1 MKEKKKILKKQK
13 VPIKK
18 AAKNKILSMTISTAK
33 IQPENRTLLFAVP
46 KDEEEGRR
54 GGRGKEEE
62 KEIWFE
68 KDELRDEN
76 GKMEDDEERRKFVG
90 REEKGGGR
98 REESGGK
105 VKEEELDDLVRK
117 ESLRALREKH
127 EDYMRMKV
135 LAKLNQKLSF
145 FRNLTGSVEIVR
157 DETIT
162 KLYFQKLYCSEFKT
176 PNIKDHLIYK
186 ANRDSNQARLEHLF
200 YHVDS
205 YHKQMVHRQ
214 KLSKNFILNTFTEY
228 WRFFKDFS
236 FILIVVIN
244 ILQLMSYKKSGPD
257 PSSDISV
264 SEGTLEN
271 IIATVTI
278 VQLILGFIVMISC
291 ICERYPISL
300 DTEILSQV
308 ALNKKRLKTE
318 AGLDLFR
325 SAFIQNSIMFFEVQ
339 TARLMK
345 KLDNSLLRFVKILFD
360 FENIYNLC
368 YLIITIIAYFHPLVY
383 CILLMDS
390 VKRSD
395 DLKNIIKAVTM
406 NVGSLVKT
414 ALLGGSVLFMF
425 SVLAFLKFS
434 DSYSKDT

>member
-1 MKEKKKILKKQK
+1 MKKLVKKQRFGM
-13 VPIKK
+13 
-18 AAKNKILSMTISTAK
+18 AISTAK
-33 IQPENRTLLFAVP
+33 IQPENHTLLFKVL
-46 KDEEEGRR
+46 KDEEVGLGKEQEGRR
-54 GGRGKEEE
+54 EDEVEKKEVEGERGEEVGEGGLGKGDKEEGV
-62 KEIWFE
+62 
-68 KDELRDEN
+68 EN
-76 GKMEDDEERRKFVG
+76 
-90 REEKGGGR
+90 
-98 REESGGK
+98 
-105 VKEEELDDLVRK
+105 LVRK
-117 ESLRALREKH
+117 ESLRVLRENH
-127 EDYMRMKV
+127 EEYMRMKS
-135 LAKLNQKLSF
+135 LAKLNQNLSF

-157 DETIT
+157 DEAIT

-186 ANRDSNQARLEHLF
+186 ANRESNQARLEHLF

-205 YHKQMVHRQ
+205 YHKQMTHRQ
-214 KLSKNFILNTFTEY
+214 KISKNFILNIFTEY
-228 WRFFKDFS
+228 WRFLKDIS

-244 ILQLMSYKKSGPD
+244 ILQLMSYKKQEGGSSFSG
-257 PSSDISV
+257 SKA
-264 SEGTLEN
+264 TLDQITEV
-271 IIATVTI
+271 VTI
-278 VQLILGFIVMISC
+278 IQLILGFIVMISC

-308 ALNKKRLKTE
+308 AMNKKRLKTE

-325 SAFIQNSIMFFEVQ
+325 SAFIQNSIIFFEVH

-345 KLDNSLLRFVKILFD
+345 KLDGSVFRVVKILFD
-360 FENIYNLC
+360 FENVYNLG
-368 YLIITIIAYFHPLVY
+368 YLAVTIVAYFYPLVY
-383 CILLMDS
+383 CILLLDS

-425 SVLAFLKFS
+425 SVLAFLKFG